1 MAFKIKNPLHFD
13 GTVNPGKKLETP
25 KTLTKK
31 DSPDFAQSGVGS
43 KIITNQQYR
52 DSGRVPK
59 GMESTFSGKGTL
71 RVSKDFEK
79 SRSSEGGS
87 RKVSS
92 STTGAYG
99 AGGTAESLLKGGSG
113 KKVTKTKP
121 KVDPNKNRK
130 PRKKVTAIDKVKSND
145 VKRGDYGKGV
155 KNKKGVAKG
164 LDVKAPEISTKK
176 PTVKAAPKDNSRKD
190 IRQRK
195 KADKAA
201 GVSKS
206 QMRANKAKSKS
217 EAFMAKAKASKDP
230 SMRAQLKRKSDR
242 LAKRAARKG
251 GSPAK
256 AVNGPGDPKDPKKK
270 YGKVTVKKEKKDNTT
285 TVTAT
290 RPYSISK
297 GGKNLGPDFKPT
309 KAQKDKANKDRRET
323 GSDTKSITVVDK
335 KQIRPKK
342 LSTTPKPKISSAKPS
357 IKPSSPREKAKIT
370 QTLKK
375 QEFLDSREEKQKS
388 FDEARPN
395 RKPIGTNKSRK
406 DDAKKQKK
414 INRKQKKKKPS
425 FNKNLRSRVSVKK
438 SESCKTKKCK

>member
-1 MAFKIKNPLHFD
+1 MSFKITRFIPALPGTSPLRKDGAPHPNTARQVARGLTTMQARAPEIKKAREETLKN
-13 GTVNPGKKLETP
+13 E
-25 KTLTKK
+25 
-31 DSPDFAQSGVGS
+31 
-43 KIITNQQYR
+43 
-52 DSGRVPK
+52 
-59 GMESTFSGKGTL
+59 
-71 RVSKDFEK
+71 
-79 SRSSEGGS
+79 
-87 RKVSS
+87 
-92 STTGAYG
+92 
-99 AGGTAESLLKGGSG
+99 
-113 KKVTKTKP
+113 KP
-121 KVDPNKNRK
+121 KVEKEKSKPK
-130 PRKKVTAIDKVKSND
+130 PRKKVKAIEPAKARKINT
-145 VKRGDYGKGV
+145 GDTKAL
-155 KNKKGVAKG
+155 NKKDV
-164 LDVKAPEISTKK
+164 LDSTPEISTKK
-176 PTVKAAPKDNSRKD
+176 PTVKAAPKDNSRKA

-217 EAFMAKAKASKDP
+217 EAFMSKAKASKDP

-251 GSPAK
+251 GSPVK

-270 YGKVTVKKEKKDNTT
+270 YGKVTVKKEKKGNTT

-290 RPYSISK
+290 RPYSTETNK
-297 GGKNLGPDFKPT
+297 GKDLGPDFKPT
-309 KAQKDKANKDRRET
+309 KAQNDKANEARRAT

-395 RKPIGTNKSRK
+395 RKPIGTNESRK

-414 INRKQKKKKPS
+414 INKKQKKEKPS